1 VRTNSVKIIDLVEVP
16 ELKNFYTPQSL
27 DSLKSSIKEEGQ
39 KTPVVVSEN
48 YEIMHGYRIVDA
60 MKELGEETVEVA
72 VIDGK
77 PSLSDYIARNHIRE
91 KTQKTR

>member
-1 VRTNSVKIIDLVEVP
+1 MRTNSVKIIDLVEVP

-72 VIDGK
+72 VTEGK
-77 PSLSDYIARNHIRE
+77 PSLSDYISRNHIRE